1 MKISLSYILILR
13 KLETRPNPSLCYTI
27 RLRNLICQ
35 SFTRRAKSSFS
46 FIAKLGKDCTCIII
60 KSGVDVTDSISSGSF
75 RMRPKVLRLCQ
86 CLIDRTCRRNRV
98 TTRPKINMR
107 HILRFQIRISTR
119 NAKFNFLSGGN
130 NWWANI
136 DPRAPRIKLSR
147 PTRGHYGKSLYRNWY
162 TFRLVGK
169 EKFITGKLNGSS
181 TEVIEKNWLVF
192 KFLSSAIIN

>member
-13 KLETRPNPSLCYTI
+13 KLKTQPSSLCYTI

-35 SFTRRAKSSFS
+35 SFTRAKSSFS

-169 EKFITGKLNGSS
+169 EKFITGKL
-181 TEVIEKNWLVF
+181 EMDHQRK
-192 KFLSSAIIN
+192 